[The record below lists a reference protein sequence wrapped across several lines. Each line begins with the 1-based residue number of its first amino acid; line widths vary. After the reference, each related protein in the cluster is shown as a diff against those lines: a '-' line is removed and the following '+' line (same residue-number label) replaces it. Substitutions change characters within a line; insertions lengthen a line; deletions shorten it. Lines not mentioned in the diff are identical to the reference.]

1 MQVWIPN
8 NFFFLTLVT
17 LKFVLTN
24 FLVID
29 GFINSHNFI
38 MKLNS
43 KEEST
48 LFIYFIQK
56 LINSIYMDPQAFAPP
71 PPSPFLMSNV
81 TSTGLLFLSSL
92 AIVAF
97 CIVCTFIIA
106 LIDTTV
112 GMLLSWLLFGVRD
125 RHMNDLEAAQEAP
138 GNNVT
143 TFFQILLVELF
154 NGVREEDIEEE
165 LVELFNGVREE
176 EIEEEGE
183 EQRLQALELLPPPI
197 NYKNLDAS
205 SSLRDCAICLE
216 DFVDGESCRVFSV
229 CKHIFHLDCVDKWLR
244 NNPTCPICRNYVID
258 V

>member
-1 MQVWIPN
+1 
-8 NFFFLTLVT
+8 
-17 LKFVLTN
+17 
-24 FLVID
+24 
-29 GFINSHNFI
+29 

-154 NGVREEDIEEE
+154 NGVREE
-165 LVELFNGVREE
+165 

-197 NYKNLDAS
+197 NYKNLAAS